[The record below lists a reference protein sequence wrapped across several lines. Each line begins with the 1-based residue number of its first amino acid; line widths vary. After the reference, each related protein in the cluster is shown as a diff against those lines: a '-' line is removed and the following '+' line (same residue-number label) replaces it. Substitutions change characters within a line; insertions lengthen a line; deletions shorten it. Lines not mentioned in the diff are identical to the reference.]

1 MHKLENEACSNIN
14 MLARLAMVAKVWNP
28 NAWETYQ
35 ESKVSLFYIERPC
48 QQERKVLW
56 K

>member
-14 MLARLAMVAKVWNP
+14 MLTRLAMVAKVWNP
-28 NAWETYQ
+28 NAWETNQ